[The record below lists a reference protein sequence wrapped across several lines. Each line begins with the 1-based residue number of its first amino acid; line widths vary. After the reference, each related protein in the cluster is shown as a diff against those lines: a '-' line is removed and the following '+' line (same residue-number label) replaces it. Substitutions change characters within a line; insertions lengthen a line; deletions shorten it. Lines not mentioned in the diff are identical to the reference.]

1 MSRVSRSIVF
11 SFASTF
17 LLAIT
22 PKCPLC
28 WIALLSVL
36 GVSWPIDSS
45 SLRSIVILLTLVPLG
60 LLLVFTLR
68 SRDYRPML
76 VGIVAAVAL
85 YAFKFRLGL
94 DVGAYVSSAALF
106 GATVWSAKKR
116 GVRPCCCSALDT
128 EKPVS
133 NLCNRSSEVLDG

>member
-11 SFASTF
+11 SFTSTL
-17 LLAIT
+17 LLAIA

-45 SLRSIVILLTLVPLG
+45 DLRSIVILLTLVPLG
-60 LLLVFTLR
+60 MLLVFTLR

-76 VGIVAAVAL
+76 VGIIAAVAL

-94 DVGAYVSSAALF
+94 NVGVYVSSAALF
-106 GATVWSAKKR
+106 GATIWSAKR
-116 GVRPCCCSALDT
+116 AARPCCCSSLDT
-128 EKPVS
+128 EKPIP
-133 NLCNRSSEVLDG
+133 NLCARSSEVLDG